1 MSVSDALNDNA
12 DLMSRLA
19 NITTE
24 EQNVTENLTKERSLE
39 SVKQLSRADVCV
51 CVRTRAYMHM

>member
-39 SVKQLSRADVCV
+39 SVKQLSRVDVCV

>member
-1 MSVSDALNDNA
+1 MSVYDALNDNA

-39 SVKQLSRADVCV
+39 SVKQLSRVDVCV

>member
-1 MSVSDALNDNA
+1 MSVSDALNNNA

-24 EQNVTENLTKERSLE
+24 EQNVTENFTKEGSLE
-39 SVKQLSRADVCV
+39 SVKQLSPVSVCV

>member
-24 EQNVTENLTKERSLE
+24 EQNATENLTKERSLE
-39 SVKQLSRADVCV
+39 SVKQLSRVDVCV